1 MCSLDARSEWLME
14 VGFLRQEREEI
25 ADYVRQ
31 GLTGG
36 ARKAAIM
43 LHLTLT
49 GEIVILRSSARRNDD
64 ENDAAHHDPFA
75 TDGPLSY

>member
-1 MCSLDARSEWLME
+1 VAYCSTAARS
-14 VGFLRQEREEI
+14 
-25 ADYVRQ
+25 ASSVRDAEPPNTCVNIRFDRAA
-31 GLTGG
+31 L
-36 ARKAAIM
+36 AIM